1 MRFIS
6 AGERVYVEA
15 EPAWATRLVERA
27 LGGADPSSREGDD
40 RPTVHLRIEASR
52 TAFASAGLRSVAR
65 GVVSDGRHTVLS
77 DVGGSGFDLLVE
89 VGDGR
94 GTQSRAPAPRE
105 TRGGGGRRLRAGV
118 AELTPAGMVVR
129 GRGPRPEVT
138 AIGRDGAAGALIAGP
153 YAGGERRG
161 YWAFGATLALAT
173 GRGPTH
179 PPVAETA

>member
-27 LGGADPSSREGDD
+27 LGGADPSSREGDG

-94 GTQSRAPAPRE
+94 GTQSRAHPTRE
-105 TRGGGGRRLRAGV
+105 TRGGGGGPGGPALRV
-118 AELTPAGMVVR
+118 PAR
-129 GRGPRPEVT
+129 YRPPAPPPAANPAPR
-138 AIGRDGAAGALIAGP
+138 
-153 YAGGERRG
+153 
-161 YWAFGATLALAT
+161 
-173 GRGPTH
+173 H
-179 PPVAETA
+179 PFRPL